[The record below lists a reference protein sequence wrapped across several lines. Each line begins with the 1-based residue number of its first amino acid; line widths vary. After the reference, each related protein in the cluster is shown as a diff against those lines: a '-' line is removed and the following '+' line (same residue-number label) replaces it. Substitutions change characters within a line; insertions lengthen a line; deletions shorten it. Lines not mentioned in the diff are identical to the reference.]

1 MIRVAE
7 DLTLLAMSEYESF
20 LISKKI
26 DPVRFKKGDPDRFT
40 QFEGLFAQIHPE
52 SLVAQKLFLINSIR
66 RKFPLKTETALPVDK
81 AKSNKMKPK
90 ITPKIKK

>member
-1 MIRVAE
+1 
-7 DLTLLAMSEYESF
+7 MSEFETF
-20 LISKKI
+20 LSSKKI
-26 DPVRFKKGDPDRFT
+26 DPVKFKKGDPDRFT
-40 QFEGLFAQIHPE
+40 QFEGLFAQVHPE

-66 RKFPLKTETALPVDK
+66 RKFPLKTETTLPSGQ